1 MQNEPHKLDFGLKP
15 EFLSR
20 PSGSG
25 LLGIIQQPRDLPR
38 PSTIFSSAGK
48 SWGSVIFSGTKADK
62 Q

>member
-1 MQNEPHKLDFGLKP
+1 MQNEPHKLDFGVKP

-25 LLGIIQQPRDLPR
+25 LLGMIQQPRDLPR

-48 SWGSVIFSGTKADK
+48 SWGLGVYSDTKADK